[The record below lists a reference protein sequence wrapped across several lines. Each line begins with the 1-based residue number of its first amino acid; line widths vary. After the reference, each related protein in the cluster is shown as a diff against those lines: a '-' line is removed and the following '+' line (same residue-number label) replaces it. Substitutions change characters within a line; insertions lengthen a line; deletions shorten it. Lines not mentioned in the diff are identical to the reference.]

1 VRTPQRETLAAEL
14 QAQGVQTGIHY
25 PVPVHL
31 QKAYA
36 DPQYQAGHFPNAEK
50 AAAEVLSLPMFPEL
64 TGAQIEAVGA
74 AVRNATASSGR
85 GVVA

>member
-1 VRTPQRETLAAEL
+1 
-14 QAQGVQTGIHY
+14 
-25 PVPVHL
+25 
-31 QKAYA
+31 
-36 DPQYQAGHFPNAEK
+36 
-50 AAAEVLSLPMFPEL
+50 MFPEL